1 MSLKILTQ
9 FCPRWTCES
18 VDQTCFEGTLRRILE
33 RYTFISII
41 NTIIIMI
48 IITRS
53 FTTPLEMMPNMGKEQ
68 TFADDDLRKLEL
80 QLIKIL
86 TEISRSFHQ

>member
-1 MSLKILTQ
+1 
-9 FCPRWTCES
+9 
-18 VDQTCFEGTLRRILE
+18 
-33 RYTFISII
+33 
-41 NTIIIMI
+41 MI